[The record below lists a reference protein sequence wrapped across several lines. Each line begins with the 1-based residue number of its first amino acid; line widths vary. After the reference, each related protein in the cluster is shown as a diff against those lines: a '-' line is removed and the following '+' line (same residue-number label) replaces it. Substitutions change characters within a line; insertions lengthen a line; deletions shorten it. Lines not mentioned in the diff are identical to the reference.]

1 MTAIMWMASP
11 PEVHSGL
18 LSSGPG
24 AGPMLASAATWK
36 SLSGEYASAAAELA
50 GMVGAVPQVWWGPAE
65 QSYAAANERYLAW
78 LTQVSADYAR
88 QAALV
93 DVVVA
98 AYGAAV
104 AAMPSLVELAANHTV
119 HAVLSATNFFG
130 VNTIPIAVN
139 EMDYVRMWVQA
150 AAVMG
155 TYQMITQGELLAAPN
170 IAPAP
175 WILVP
180 GGEAAAVVGPAASAA
195 AATPPLAALI
205 ALILAAIE
213 TPSIATVL
221 AALVAIVAFP
231 VQAVVFFFSTLLGQF
246 FSWIPVISL
255 SYAQIIIGYF
265 VGFLA
270 AAPVLTSGAEIA
282 VPVSVPLGVGR
293 HLYDVQMANA
303 DLAEGERV
311 AERSREVLV
320 SAHHAIAPQPLS
332 DSAST
337 VASVDVPAVAA
348 SDQGAAPWGFVSTAS
363 KGIVAQPSGLTTL
376 AGAEVGDGPA
386 MPMLPATWGP
396 ALATVA
402 G

>member
-1 MTAIMWMASP
+1 
-11 PEVHSGL
+11 
-18 LSSGPG
+18 
-24 AGPMLASAATWK
+24 
-36 SLSGEYASAAAELA
+36 
-50 GMVGAVPQVWWGPAE
+50 
-65 QSYAAANERYLAW
+65 
-78 LTQVSADYAR
+78 
-88 QAALV
+88 
-93 DVVVA
+93 
-98 AYGAAV
+98 
-104 AAMPSLVELAANHTV
+104 
-119 HAVLSATNFFG
+119 
-130 VNTIPIAVN
+130 
-139 EMDYVRMWVQA
+139 MDYVRMWVQA

-205 ALILAAIE
+205 ALIVAAIE

-255 SYAQIIIGYF
+255 SYAQMIIGYF

-270 AAPVLTSGAEIA
+270 AAPVFTSGAEIA

-303 DLAEGERV
+303 DLAEVERV

-332 DSAST
+332 DSVST
-337 VASVDVPAVAA
+337 VASVDVPAVAP
-348 SDQGAAPWGFVSTAS
+348 SDQGAGPWGFVSTAS

-386 MPMLPATWGP
+386 MPMLPATWRP